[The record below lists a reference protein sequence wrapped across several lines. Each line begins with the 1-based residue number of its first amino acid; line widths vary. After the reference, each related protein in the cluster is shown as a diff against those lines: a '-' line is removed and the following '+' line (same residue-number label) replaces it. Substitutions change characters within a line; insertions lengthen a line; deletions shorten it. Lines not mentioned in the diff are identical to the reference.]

1 MIRHNVTRSVENT
14 AELLHDLRGQLALVK
29 VLADKGMLEDVLHHH
44 AVIRV
49 LLHDAQNEILGI
61 VSDINVLGEFDL
73 VLDLGEGSI
82 TMRLRSS
89 SE

>member
-1 MIRHNVTRSVENT
+1 
-14 AELLHDLRGQLALVK
+14 
-29 VLADKGMLEDVLHHH
+29 MLEDVLHHH